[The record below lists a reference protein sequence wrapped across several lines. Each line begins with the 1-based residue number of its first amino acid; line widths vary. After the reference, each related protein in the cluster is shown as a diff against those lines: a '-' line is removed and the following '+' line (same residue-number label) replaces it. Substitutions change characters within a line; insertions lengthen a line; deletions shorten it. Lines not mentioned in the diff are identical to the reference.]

1 MSNPTGGTTTTS
13 STGLASNV
21 AGALCYLL
29 GLITGVVFLLIEKN
43 DKFVRFHAA
52 QSIAVSLVMIAASIA
67 LSILSSVLAFIPV
80 LGWLLA
86 LLLALV
92 IGVGSFVLWLLLMWK
107 AFQGQEW
114 EAPIAGQLA
123 RKMGA

>member
-1 MSNPTGGTTTTS
+1 MSNPSGTTSNS

-29 GLITGVVFLLIEKN
+29 GLITGVLFLLIEKN

-67 LSILSSVLAFIPV
+67 LSILSGVLGFVPV
-80 LGWLLA
+80 LGWILA

-92 IGVGSFVLWLLLMWK
+92 VGLGSFILWIFLMWK

-114 EAPIAGQLA
+114 EAPIAGPLA

>member
-1 MSNPTGGTTTTS
+1 MSNPSGTTSTS

-29 GLITGVVFLLIEKN
+29 GLITGVLFLLIEKN

-67 LSILSSVLAFIPV
+67 LSIVSGV
-80 LGWLLA
+80 LGFVPVIGWIIG

-92 IGVGSFVLWLLLMWK
+92 VGLGSFILWILLMWK

-114 EAPIAGQLA
+114 EAPIAGPLA
-123 RKMGA
+123 RKMAA